1 MQQSRVSYDGHKR
14 VSRKLEQQWAEVG
27 AGWGP
32 LEKVHKAAEKV
43 KVRAATQR
51 KHRAQQEIQKKE
63 KNMQENKRKFDA
75 GDVLQNQIEK
85 QKRRRKSE

>member
-14 VSRKLEQQWAEVG
+14 VSRKLEQQWAAVG
-27 AGWGP
+27 AGWGR
-32 LEKVHKAAEKV
+32 LEKV
-43 KVRAATQR
+43 KVGAATQR
-51 KHRAQQEIQKKE
+51 KHRAQQEIRKKE
-63 KNMQENKRKFDA
+63 KKNMQENKRKFDA